1 MRTQTIE
8 LAALD
13 FRAAIAAVDEVDRTV
28 DLIFSTGADVV
39 RSDWGTGERYMER
52 LSLNP
57 KHVRLDRLN
66 SGAPLL
72 NNHNAET
79 LRDQIGVVV
88 AGSAIVD
95 GREGR
100 ASVRFSKRPDVAPL
114 YQDVRDRIVR
124 NVSVGYRVHRFEE
137 TRRAG
142 DLPLRL
148 ATDWEPYEISLVPMG
163 ADAGARVRDAGAG
176 VQTNRCVLV
185 TALEVQ
191 TSAPGTLTAAYAR
204 VEAMPRFRDVPLL
217 QRWRRGGGPVTDAE
231 RILLLD
237 YHKAI
242 NRELEGV
249 ER

>member
-13 FRAAIAAVDEVDRTV
+13 FRAAIAAVDDSDRTV

-39 RSDWGTGERYMER
+39 RADWGTGERYMER

-57 KHVRLDRLN
+57 THVRLDRLN
-66 SGAPLL
+66 AGAPLL

-100 ASVRFSKRPDVAPL
+100 ASVRFSKRPDVTPL

-137 TRRAG
+137 TRRVG

-163 ADAGARVRDAGAG
+163 ADAGARVRSDAGG
-176 VQTNRCVLV
+176 MQTNRCVVV
-185 TALEVQ
+185 TADGVQ
-191 TSAPGTLTAAYAR
+191 TSALGADAWAR
-204 VEAMPRFRDVPLL
+204 VGALPHFRDVPRW
-217 QRWRRGGGPVTDAE
+217 QRFLRAGGSMNDGA
-231 RILLLD
+231 RLLLLD
-237 YHKAI
+237 YYRAI
-242 NRELEGV
+242 NRELEGGG
-249 ER
+249 R